1 MEAHVRNSK
10 KKTGQVPSWQGGRM
24 PLSSQLSAMLRRK
37 IQEVKEGNLSDKELS
52 FLQPLFDLQLK
63 HSAIPGNNELLIEYF
78 ETAEGYHLLIY
89 PFEGRSVH
97 EGLGALLAYRIGQIK
112 PLSFSIGMTDYGVE
126 LLSAEPIP
134 IAEALEENVL
144 SLENLLT
151 DIQASINS
159 TEMAKRKFRDIA
171 AISGLIFKGY
181 PGQQIKDRHLQSST
195 QLFFNVFADY
205 ESSNLLLQQAYSE
218 VLEFQLEET
227 RLRQALARMAKQK
240 IILKEPER
248 PTPFSFPIMVDRLR
262 EKLSTESLEAQVKK
276 MVQQYQQ

>member
-1 MEAHVRNSK
+1 
-10 KKTGQVPSWQGGRM
+10 M
-24 PLSSQLSAMLRRK
+24 PLSSQLSAMIRRK
-37 IQEVKEGNLSDKELS
+37 IQEVKEGNVKDKELS
-52 FLQPLFDLQLK
+52 FLQPLFELQLK

-134 IAEALEENVL
+134 VAEALEENVL
-144 SLENLLT
+144 SVENLLT
-151 DIQASINS
+151 DVQASINA

-171 AISGLIFKGY
+171 AISGLIFKGF

-195 QLFFNVFADY
+195 QLFFSVFADY

-227 RLRQALARMAKQK
+227 RLRQALARMATQK